1 MAAPTLLI
9 LAAGLGSRHRGNKLN
24 DPVGPGGETIMDYSI
39 YDAKLAGFG
48 RILFV
53 IRQAIQS
60 EFRDTISRR
69 YGKHLSPEYVYQEV
83 AKLPAG
89 FRTPPGRVQPWGTA
103 QAVLMAA
110 QTIHEPFA
118 VINGDDFYGAAS
130 YRAMAHHLASGTADY
145 ATMGFVLRNT
155 LPEFGS
161 VARAVCELGEDGCL
175 KRLTELK
182 NIEREG
188 GHAQQ
193 TDAEGN
199 ARRLT
204 GDEIVSMNMWGFT
217 PQIFTQLEERF
228 ARFLKRTGTN
238 LTAEYALPEAIG
250 ELVEANA
257 ARVRVL
263 QCADRWFGVTHG
275 QDQSHAAENI
285 RRLIAE
291 GYYPRKLW

>member
-39 YDAKLAGFG
+39 YDARRAGFG

-53 IRQAIQS
+53 IRQAIEL
-60 EFRDTISRR
+60 EFRGAISAR
-69 YGKHLSPEYVYQEV
+69 YGKHLAPEYVYQEV

-118 VINGDDFYGAAS
+118 VINGDDFYGADS
-130 YRAMAHHLASGTADY
+130 YRAMAHHLESGTADY

-155 LPEFGS
+155 LPEFGP
-161 VARAVCELGEDGCL
+161 VARAVCEPAEDRCL

-188 GHAQQ
+188 GHALQ

-199 ARRLT
+199 VGRLT

-217 PQIFTQLEERF
+217 PKVFAQIEERF
-228 ARFLKRTGTN
+228 AGFLKRTGNN

-275 QDQSHAAENI
+275 HDQSGAVESI
-285 RRLIAE
+285 RHLVTA